1 MQEDDEKYVN
11 KHEIIIRNYRTSDY
25 QETLEILRQL
35 QVTYDIGLNEQRWRE
50 SSGLRQ
56 FKPNLKRITL
66 IAEYKPNGEVV
77 GMGILEAV
85 KNSLGQYIGYLD
97 NWATKKEY
105 IGKRVGEILAKRAI
119 YILKSWGCESVR
131 INIGYHADKKLI
143 DVIGKV
149 GFTPILIV
157 LEKKITDED

>member
-1 MQEDDEKYVN
+1 MDQADLEKN
-11 KHEIIIRNYRTSDY
+11 EIIIRNYRTSDY
-25 QETLEILRQL
+25 ESTLEMLKQL
-35 QVTYDIGLNEQRWRE
+35 QDIYDIGLNEEKWRE

-66 IAEYKPNGEVV
+66 IAEYKPTGEVI
-77 GMGILEAV
+77 GMGNLEAS
-85 KNSLGQYIGYLD
+85 KNTLGQFVGYLD

-119 YILKSWGCESVR
+119 QILKSWGCEAIR

-149 GFTPILIV
+149 GFKPILIT
-157 LEKKITDED
+157 LEKRLTEED